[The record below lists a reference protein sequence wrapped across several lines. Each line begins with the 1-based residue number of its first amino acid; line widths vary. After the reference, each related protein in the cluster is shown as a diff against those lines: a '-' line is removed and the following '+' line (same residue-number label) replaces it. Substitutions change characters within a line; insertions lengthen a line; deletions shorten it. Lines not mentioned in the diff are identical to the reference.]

1 MVEPALAVKTEF
13 ESLTS
18 VHQQAVLD
26 APIMQNRWV
35 EKVAT
40 QFDLEEIVVRQELE
54 RIAAIRSGEIEEL
67 VSIAEQEA
75 KTIERLKAA
84 EAEALA
90 QEKQRLIQRKLAE
103 VAVIQERLANGVSPE
118 DASRMPI
125 SESELLSAIPAV
137 VEDYTLAQA
146 MEIEEPSFGTR
157 ERQTYTKFMTDIV
170 SALKDHPQGLSK
182 TQILSVTRRNGTYRA
197 MRDEILLYLQNRR
210 LVRAINNRYVHTQ
223 NLSRVLETDFHRRVY
238 ECLAEKPL
246 SITGIVTLTD
256 ERGRPVVGYNNAS
269 GRRKVK
275 QVLDLLWREGLVRR
289 NTTGQYYIVRPDN

>member
-67 VSIAEQEA
+67 VSMAEQEA

-146 MEIEEPSFGTR
+146 MEVEEPSFGTR

-182 TQILSVTRRNGTYRA
+182 TQILSVTRRNGTYRV

-246 SITGIVTLTD
+246 SVTGIVTLTD

>member
-118 DASRMPI
+118 DASLMPI

>member
-289 NTTGQYYIVRPDN
+289 NTIGQYYIVRPDN

>member
-1 MVEPALAVKTEF
+1 MAVKSEF
-13 ESLTS
+13 ESLTP

-35 EKVAT
+35 SKVAS
-40 QFDLEEIVVRQELE
+40 QFGLEENEVRQELE
-54 RIAAIRSGEIEEL
+54 RISAIRSGEIEEL
-67 VSIAEQEA
+67 VFIAEQEA

-84 EAEALA
+84 EAEVLA

-103 VAVIQERLANGVSPE
+103 VAVIQERLANGVSPDE
-118 DASRMPI
+118 AARMPI
-125 SESELLSAIPAV
+125 TESELLSAIPSV

-146 MEIEEPSFGTR
+146 MDVDEPSFGTR

-170 SALKDHPQGLSK
+170 SALKSNPQGLTKS
-182 TQILSVTRRNGTYRA
+182 QILSATRRNGTYRA
-197 MRDEILLYLQNRR
+197 VRDDILLYLQNRR
-210 LVRAINNRYVHTQ
+210 LIRAVNNRYIHTQ
-223 NLSRVLETDFHRRVY
+223 NLSRVLETDFHRKVY

-246 SITGIVTLTD
+246 SITSIVTLTD
-256 ERGRPVVGYNNAS
+256 EHGRAVVGYNNAS

>member
-1 MVEPALAVKTEF
+1 MLVKTEF
-13 ESLTS
+13 ESLTA

-26 APIMQNRWV
+26 VPIMQNRWV
-35 EKVAT
+35 AKVAT
-40 QFDLEEIVVRQELE
+40 QFDLDESEVKQELE
-54 RIAAIRSGEIEEL
+54 RISAIRSGEIEEL
-67 VSIAEQEA
+67 VSMAEREA
-75 KTIERLKAA
+75 KTIERLQAA
-84 EAEALA
+84 EAAALA

-103 VAVIQERLANGVSPE
+103 VAVLQERLANGVHPDE
-118 DASRMPI
+118 ASQMPI
-125 SESELLSAIPAV
+125 TESELISAIPTV

-146 MEIEEPSFGTR
+146 MEIDEPSFGTR

-170 SALKDHPQGLSK
+170 SALKSNPQGLNKS
-182 TQILSVTRRNGTYRA
+182 QILSVTRRNGTYRA

-210 LVRAINNRYVHTQ
+210 LVRAVNNRYIHTQ

-256 ERGRPVVGYNNAS
+256 EQGRPIVGYNNSS

-275 QVLDLLWREGLVRR
+275 QVLDLLWREGMVRR
-289 NTTGQYYIVRPDN
+289 NTQGQYYIVRPDN